1 MYEQYT
7 DKQIVEMLVPKL
19 KKAVPSVDWNMV
31 IANAGRNRRIIQAIG
46 FVYRSAYIRG
56 QLGRSFIIGE
66 PKQTEHW
73 VPATRDNVKAGNK
86 VRMIDSEVHNTDRYW
101 FPVVGTSGIVKEIDY
116 NNCLV
121 QWPKGT
127 TSGKSKWWC
136 NYYRLEVLLCE

>member
-1 MYEQYT
+1 
-7 DKQIVEMLVPKL
+7 
-19 KKAVPSVDWNMV
+19 MV
-31 IANAGRNRRIIQAIG
+31 AFCSHI
-46 FVYRSAYIRG
+46 
-56 QLGRSFIIGE
+56 
-66 PKQTEHW
+66 EHW